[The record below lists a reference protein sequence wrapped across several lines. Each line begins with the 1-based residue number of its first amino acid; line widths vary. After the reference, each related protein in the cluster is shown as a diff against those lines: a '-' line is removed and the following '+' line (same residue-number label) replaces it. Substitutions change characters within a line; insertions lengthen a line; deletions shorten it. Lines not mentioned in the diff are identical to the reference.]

1 MTKKRGKATDDFASE
16 QAAPASGSHTLP
28 TKRDVVQAGF
38 EEIDTDTDGEVLF
51 HAIVTDECTIGRDPE
66 CNMMIRGDAKVS
78 RKHAIIE
85 RKNIA
90 YWIRDNG
97 SSNGVVINGK
107 KITEPHELKVGD
119 EVQIGLQKWKF
130 ARKVTG

>member
-1 MTKKRGKATDDFASE
+1 MTKKRGKATDDFASDK
-16 QAAPASGSHTLP
+16 AAPASGSHTLP

-38 EEIDTDTDGEVLF
+38 EELDTDGDVLF
-51 HAIVTDECTIGRDPE
+51 HAIVTDECSIGRDPE
-66 CNMMIRGDAKVS
+66 CNIMIRGDAKVS

-90 YWIRDNG
+90 YWIRDNE
-97 SSNGVVINGK
+97 SSNGVVVNGL
-107 KITEPHELKVGD
+107 KISAPHELKVGD